1 MESAF
6 SITTTTNAIS
16 LDAAG
21 QSAAVFTVNNQTGRS
36 VRVRTDVSVF
46 PPTPPD
52 WFSIEGAGE
61 RLYPPGGAEVVTVR
75 VAAGSA
81 PAPGRYAFRLDA
93 LSVERPDEEWGHGPS
108 VGFEVAVPPEPKDPP
123 PPKVRRGYLE
133 TVLGALAG
141 SILAVV
147 VSVIIGVIVT
157 SVAFPGIG
165 TFLNIILRIYL
176 LGGLTLGCALAGGL
190 GAVVALGIRGIID
203 SAPWRT
209 GLTFG
214 VLATAG
220 LTILEI
226 ALAKAIPFNFFDTSI
241 GPFVATIV
249 LTIIVI
255 IPTALAGRAY
265 ARFRAGGKL

>member
-36 VRVRTDVSVF
+36 VRVRTDVSAF

-52 WFSIEGAGE
+52 WFSIEGASE
-61 RLYPPGGAEVVTVR
+61 RLYPPGGAEAVTVR

-81 PAPGRYAFRLDA
+81 PPPGRYAFRLDA
-93 LSVERPDEEWGHGPS
+93 VSVERPDEEWGHGPS
-108 VGFEVAVPPEPKDPP
+108 VGFEVAVPRSRQHPP

-165 TFLNIILRIYL
+165 TFLEHHPADLP
-176 LGGLTLGCALAGGL
+176 
-190 GAVVALGIRGIID
+190 
-203 SAPWRT
+203 PWRADARLRPRGRT
-209 GLTFG
+209 RRRRRARGQGHRRFC
-214 VLATAG
+214 
-220 LTILEI
+220 
-226 ALAKAIPFNFFDTSI
+226 P
-241 GPFVATIV
+241 VADRPR
-249 LTIIVI
+249 LR
-255 IPTALAGRAY
+255 G
-265 ARFRAGGKL
+265 ARDRRS